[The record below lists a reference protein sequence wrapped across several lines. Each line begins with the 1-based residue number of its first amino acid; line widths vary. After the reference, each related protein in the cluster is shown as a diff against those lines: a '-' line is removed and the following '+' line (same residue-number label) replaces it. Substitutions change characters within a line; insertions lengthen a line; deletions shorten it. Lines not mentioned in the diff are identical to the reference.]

1 MPPVARWPVVRWT
14 GAGTLLLLLLAFPLV
29 FTQPHPRHVVITIFL
44 FAMLAQAWNLL
55 AGYCGQ
61 ISLGHAVFFGAGAY
75 TSTLLG
81 KYFDLSPWIGMV
93 VGAVVAVAVSQ
104 LIGYPVFRLR
114 GHYFAIATIAVGEIV
129 NTLMINWDW
138 AGGARGLFVPIK
150 RPDSLAN
157 LQFHQSKQNY
167 YYIALGLLLLAFWIT
182 RKVEVSRMGYY
193 LRAIREDQDAAAS
206 LGIPVAAYKQRAM
219 ALSAALTAL
228 GGSRAE
234 HPDLP
239 GGRARRHRHAL
250 GPAHRGGHPH
260 PAWRVDAH
268 LFRRHGQGHRSS
280 DLRRPHHAGL
290 RHPAGRHHG
299 PRSARP
305 PADRLGMPVATMRLD
320 VRGVTKRY
328 GGLVANSNISFQ
340 VGYGELVGIIG
351 PNGAG
356 KSTLFDLVTGF
367 QPADKGQVLLEGE
380 SVTRLRPDEISRRG
394 VARTFQKLKPFTQM
408 TVVENVMVGAFQKT
422 TVPARARREAM
433 EALDRVGL
441 ADKAEAHARVL
452 STGQRKRL
460 ELARALATQPRLL
473 LLDEVTGGVDQR
485 SIPALV
491 DLVRRLH
498 GEGASLIVIEHN
510 MSVIMGISQR
520 IVALNL
526 GEVIADGPPA
536 VVGRDPRVVEA
547 YLGQAY
553 VA

>member
-1 MPPVARWPVVRWT
+1 M
-14 GAGTLLLLLLAFPLV
+14 
-29 FTQPHPRHVVITIFL
+29 
-44 FAMLAQAWNLL
+44 
-55 AGYCGQ
+55 
-61 ISLGHAVFFGAGAY
+61 
-75 TSTLLG
+75 
-81 KYFDLSPWIGMV
+81 
-93 VGAVVAVAVSQ
+93 
-104 LIGYPVFRLR
+104 
-114 GHYFAIATIAVGEIV
+114 
-129 NTLMINWDW
+129 
-138 AGGARGLFVPIK
+138 
-150 RPDSLAN
+150 
-157 LQFHQSKQNY
+157 
-167 YYIALGLLLLAFWIT
+167 
-182 RKVEVSRMGYY
+182 
-193 LRAIREDQDAAAS
+193 
-206 LGIPVAAYKQRAM
+206 PVAAM
-219 ALSAALTAL
+219 L
-228 GGSRAE
+228 
-234 HPDLP
+234 
-239 GGRARRHRHAL
+239 
-250 GPAHRGGHPH
+250 
-260 PAWRVDAH
+260 
-268 LFRRHGQGHRSS
+268 
-280 DLRRPHHAGL
+280 
-290 RHPAGRHHG
+290 
-299 PRSARP
+299 
-305 PADRLGMPVATMRLD
+305 LD

-367 QPADKGQVLLEGE
+367 QPADEGQVLLEGE

-408 TVVENVMVGAFQKT
+408 TVVERVMVGAFQKT